1 MFLVPNESRSMV
13 KQTLCPQSEGKFDL
27 WVRNLGKVML
37 ANRERYGLT
46 EAQVTRLEELVA
58 QWDEDYEAAERARD
72 TARGATEK
80 KNETRKTLTGE
91 VRLLAR
97 LIQANPDV
105 TDEARRDAGLP
116 VHKTHRTP
124 AGTPKSAPM
133 CQVIATDRLE
143 HMVSCVDSLAPTRQA
158 KPHGVASCQIYVAI
172 GDAAP
177 KASEYN
183 LAGVAT
189 RTPHKVTFRDADGG
203 KTAHYLLRWAN
214 AKGQTGPWSHGV
226 SATIPAV

>member
-1 MFLVPNESRSMV
+1 MAKRSLVP
-13 KQTLCPQSEGKFDL
+13 TSEGKFSL
-27 WVRNLGKVML
+27 WIRTLAKILL
-37 ANRERYGLT
+37 ANPELYGLT
-46 EAQVTRLEELVA
+46 EAQVTKLSELVA

-72 TARGATEK
+72 IARGAVEK
-80 KNETRKTLTGE
+80 RKETRRVLTE
-91 VRLLAR
+91 EARMLAR
-97 LIQANPDV
+97 LVQANPNV

-124 AGTPKSAPM
+124 ASTPKSAPM

-143 HMVSCVDSLAPTRQA
+143 HMVSYVDSLTPTRRA
-158 KPHGVASCQIYVAI
+158 KPDGVASCQIYVAI

-177 KASEYN
+177 NASDYV

-189 RTPHKVTFRDADGG
+189 RTPHKVTFKEDDGG

-214 AKGQTGPWSHGV
+214 AKGDTGPWSHGV